1 MQPLYL
7 KAGVYLAAVGDDL
20 ISLDALAGDYA
31 CLPGLGRA
39 FAPPGPDG
47 WLDVSSEAAES
58 LLQAGLAGDEP
69 QAGGSRTLPPSPT
82 ASCWRAQSVELTRA
96 DGLRFARACLEA
108 TPRFWRASFQ
118 TLIQRP
124 GPSRAAA
131 PLETVQRDAQAFDQM
146 APFAPFQGE
155 CLFRSFLLL
164 AFLRLEAREAT
175 WVFGV
180 RTYPFRAHCWLQVG
194 EVVLDDAVERV
205 CAYVPILA
213 V

>member
-1 MQPLYL
+1 MQSLYL
-7 KAGVYLAAVGDDL
+7 KAGVHLAAVGDDL

-39 FAPPGPDG
+39 FAPPGPG
-47 WLDVSSEAAES
+47 GRLDAASEAAQS
-58 LLQAGLAGDEP
+58 LLEAGLVGGEP
-69 QAGGSRTLPPSPT
+69 RADAPRALPPSPT
-82 ASCWRAQSVELTRA
+82 ASCWRAQSVELARA

-108 TPRFWRASFQ
+108 TPRFWRASFRA
-118 TLIQRP
+118 LIESARP
-124 GPSRAAA
+124 AGAPAA
-131 PLETVQRDAQAFDQM
+131 LEAIRRDAQAFDQM

-155 CLFRSFLLL
+155 CLFRCFLLL
-164 AFLRLEAREAT
+164 AFLGLEARDAT

-194 EVVLDDAVERV
+194 DVLLDDAVERV
-205 CAYVPILA
+205 CGYAPILA